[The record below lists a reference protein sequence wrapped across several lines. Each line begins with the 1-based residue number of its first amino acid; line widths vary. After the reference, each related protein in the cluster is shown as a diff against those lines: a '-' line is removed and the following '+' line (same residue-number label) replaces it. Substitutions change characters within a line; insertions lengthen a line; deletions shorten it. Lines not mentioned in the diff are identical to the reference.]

1 MNTRQVRIVAIVVVA
16 ALVLTVAASLV
27 EQLI

>member
-1 MNTRQVRIVAIVVVA
+1 MNTRPVRIVAIVVVA

>member
-27 EQLI
+27 EQLL